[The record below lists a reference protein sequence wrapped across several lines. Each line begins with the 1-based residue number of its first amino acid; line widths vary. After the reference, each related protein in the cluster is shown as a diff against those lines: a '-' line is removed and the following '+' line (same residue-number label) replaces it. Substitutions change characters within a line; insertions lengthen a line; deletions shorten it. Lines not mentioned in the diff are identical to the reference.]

1 MRLAFSLLLLASSAL
16 AQPMPD
22 ALFKEMR
29 WRMIGPHRGGRTVAA
44 VGVPGTPDVFY
55 IGVNNGGVWRSD
67 DYGRVWTPLF
77 DGQPTGSIGAIAVAP
92 SDPKVIYVGSGEGL
106 QRPDLSTGDGIYR
119 SPDGG
124 KTWEHFGLRDAQQIP
139 MIVVDPRDANRILVA
154 ALGHPYGP
162 NTERGIF
169 RSKDGGRTFDKVLY
183 RDLNTGGMD
192 LALAPDNPDV
202 VFAVLW
208 AARQAPWEVGGSWQ
222 LPTGGLFKS
231 GDGGSTWRQ
240 ITAGLPGGEA
250 GVGRIGLAVSP
261 ARPRQM
267 FALLDAEKAGGL
279 YRSDDAGESWQKVN
293 DDRRL
298 WDRSGD
304 FAEVKVDPRNPDV
317 LYIANVAAW
326 KSTDGGKTFT
336 GFRGAPGGDDPHRF
350 WIHPQNPNVLL
361 LAGDQGAIVTVNGG
375 ATWSSWYN
383 QPTAQFYHVATDNQF
398 PYHVYGGQQES
409 GSVGI
414 ASRGNDGQI
423 TFREWHPV
431 GVEEYGYV
439 APDPLDPNIVYGG
452 KITRYDRRTGQ
463 VQNISP
469 RPLRGASYRV
479 VRTQPV
485 LFSPVDPRILY
496 FASNTLWKTTNGG
509 TSWDEISPDLTR
521 TSYVV
526 PKNAGAFAS
535 LDREKGK
542 HRGVIYTVAPSYRDV
557 NVIWAGTDDGLIH
570 RTTDGGK
577 TWKDV
582 TPKELTPWAKVS
594 LLEASHFDA
603 ETAYAA
609 VNTFRL
615 DDLRPHVYRTHDGG
629 QTWAHVTAGLPE
641 GGIVNAV
648 REDPVRKGL
657 LYAGTEGTVHVSFDD
672 GGHWQSLRLNMPAT
686 SIRDLVVKD
695 DDLVVATH
703 GRSFWILD
711 DVTPLRQAD
720 AQTASQDAVLFA
732 PQVAHRVRWNTN
744 PDTPLPPEEPA
755 GQNPPDGAIVNYWLK
770 AKPAETVVLE
780 VLDPVGRLVRRFRS
794 DDEPEVPL
802 EGRNIPD
809 LWIRPPQVLSAEPGM
824 HRFVWDLHHPAP
836 TVPKESQQYPIAAV
850 AGNTPRAPQ
859 GPWALPGAYTVRL
872 TAAGKSLTQTLTVKM
887 DPRVKASTA
896 DLQAQLDLSQE
907 LVTGLARAGA
917 ALRDAPDQGRD
928 SLSQL
933 QGQLAQLYEALQDT
947 DAAPTTPLTSVIRD
961 RLLALDLALK
971 APAAR
976 PAR

>member
-1 MRLAFSLLLLASSAL
+1 MRLAFSLLLLASSVA
-16 AQPMPD
+16 AQPLPD
-22 ALFKEMR
+22 SLFEEMR

-67 DYGRVWTPLF
+67 DYGRVWTPIF
-77 DGQPTGSIGAIAVAP
+77 DDQPTGSVGAIAVAP

-124 KTWEHFGLRDAQQIP
+124 RTWEHLGLRDAQQIP

-162 NTERGIF
+162 NSERGIF
-169 RSKDGGRTFDKVLY
+169 RSKDGGKTFEKVLY
-183 RDLNTGGMD
+183 RDENTGGMD

-208 AARQAPWEVGGSWQ
+208 SARQAPWEVGGSWQ

-231 GDGGSTWRQ
+231 EDGGTTWRQ
-240 ITAGLPGGEA
+240 ITAGLPSGEA
-250 GVGRIGLAVSP
+250 GVGRIGLAVSR
-261 ARPRQM
+261 ARPRQV
-267 FALLDAEKAGGL
+267 FALLDAPKAGGL

-293 DDRRL
+293 DDQRL
-298 WDRSGD
+298 WDRNGD
-304 FAEVKVDPRNPDV
+304 FAEVKVDPKNPDV

-336 GFRGAPGGDDPHRF
+336 GFRGAPGGDDSHRF
-350 WIHPQNPNVLL
+350 WIHPVNPNVLM

-383 QPTAQFYHVATDNQF
+383 QPTAQFYHVATDDQF

-439 APDPLDPNIVYGG
+439 APDPLDPNIIYGG

-463 VQNISP
+463 VQNVSP
-469 RPLRGASYRV
+469 KPLRGASYRV

-485 LFSPVDPRILY
+485 LFSPVDPKTLY

-521 TSYVV
+521 ASYEV
-526 PKNAGAFAS
+526 PKNAGAFAG
-535 LDREKGK
+535 LDSEKGK
-542 HRGVIYTVAPSYRDV
+542 HRGVIYTVAPSYRDL

-577 TWKDV
+577 TWTDV
-582 TPKELTPWAKVS
+582 TPPQLTPWAKVS
-594 LLEASHFDA
+594 LLDASHFDT

-629 QTWAHVTAGLPE
+629 KTWTHVTSGIPD

-657 LYAGTEGTVHVSFDD
+657 LYAGAEGAVYVSFDD

-686 SIRDLVVKD
+686 SIRDLVVKG
-695 DDLVVATH
+695 DDLVVGTH

-720 AQTASQDAVLFA
+720 AQTATLAAALFA
-732 PQVAHRVRWNTN
+732 PQGAHRVRWNLN

-755 GQNPPDGAIVNYWLK
+755 GQNPPDGAIFDYWLK
-770 AKPAETVVLE
+770 AKPTEPVVLE
-780 VLDPVGRLVRRFRS
+780 ILDGAGKLVRRFRS
-794 DDEPEVPL
+794 DDKPEAPI

-809 LWIRPPQVLSAEPGM
+809 FWIRPPQVLSAEAGL
-824 HRFVWDLHHPAP
+824 HRFVWDLHHPVP
-836 TVPKESQQYPIAAV
+836 PVPKASLQYPIAAV
-850 AGNTPRAPQ
+850 AGNTPKAPQ
-859 GPWALPGAYTVRL
+859 GPWVLPGAYTVRF
-872 TAAGKSLTQTLTVKM
+872 TATGKTLTQALTVKM
-887 DPRVKASTA
+887 DPRVKISAA
-896 DLQAQLDLSQE
+896 DLQRQFDLSQE
-907 LVTGLARAGA
+907 LVAALARIDA
-917 ALRDAPDQGRD
+917 ALRDAPDKGPE
-928 SLSQL
+928 SLSRL
-933 QGQLAQLYEALQDT
+933 QGQLVQLYEEVQEV
-947 DAAPTTPLTSVIRD
+947 DATPTTQLAAAIQE
-961 RLLALDLALK
+961 RLAALDFALK
-971 APAAR
+971 PLAGR
-976 PAR
+976 